1 VYVTESPVT
10 PVPGAGAV
18 TLPRLGAPGTGPHE
32 LGVQVGATLLQAP
45 SLWHVVVTEPSSE

>member
-10 PVPGAGAV
+10 PVPGAV

-32 LGVQVGATLLQAP
+32 SGVQLGATLLQAP
-45 SLWHVVVTEPSSE
+45 SLWQVVVTDPSSE